1 MRKLERSNTNRPNPD
16 QIKAYSQGRVQQ
28 ENDRLN
34 HQHEQ
39 LWQQI
44 EEDSVGI
51 AKLQQEK
58 QGLQQEKKG
67 ILQKLMDAIISRDDA
82 IASRKDAI
90 TSRDDAIASRNS
102 MRGRLGNMTAQRNKA
117 HEQLKVTMDRLVEAN
132 QQVGAIQQEYDQD
145 MEEMAKAYQEMSPE
159 QRSSLP
165 PKLRHLLNQVAK
177 DYKE

>member
-1 MRKLERSNTNRPNPD
+1 MKKLERSNTNRPNLE
-16 QIKAYSQGRVQQ
+16 QIKAYNQGRVQQ

-34 HQHEQ
+34 QQHNQ

-44 EEDSVGI
+44 EEKNVDVE
-51 AKLQQEK
+51 KLQQEVE
-58 QGLQQEKKG
+58 QTSALVRQEQQEKKG
-67 ILQKLMDAIISRDDA
+67 ILYKLM
-82 IASRKDAI
+82 
-90 TSRDDAIASRNS
+90 DAIASRNS

-117 HEQLKVTMDRLVEAN
+117 TEQLKVTMDKLVEAN

-165 PKLRHLLNQVAK
+165 SKLRHLLDQVAK
-177 DYKE
+177 DYEE

>member
-51 AKLQQEK
+51 AKLQQEVE
-58 QGLQQEKKG
+58 QTSALVRQEQQEKKG
-67 ILQKLMDAIISRDDA
+67 ILQKLKDA
-82 IASRKDAI
+82 IASRD
-90 TSRDDAIASRNS
+90 S

-117 HEQLKVTMDRLVEAN
+117 TEQLKVTMDRLVEAN